1 VIVNESKQKTYESLC
16 WITKLEDSMENAQFA
31 DEDGSGKSKKP
42 KKGRRWRPGNSIKE
56 FRVFLGKEF
65 IWKSIKR
72 EDGTMDF
79 VKNFTNRKGRTF
91 PFDNISDANAF
102 EEKYLK
108 RLNTPAAGAIAYE
121 NVFNCHIWKG

>member
-1 VIVNESKQKTYESLC
+1 MEDTEYVNENKPKKQ
-16 WITKLEDSMENAQFA
+16 
-31 DEDGSGKSKKP
+31 
-42 KKGRRWRPGNSIKE
+42 KKGRRWRPGTGIQE
-56 FRVFLGKEF
+56 FRVHLGKEF
-65 IWKSIKR
+65 VWKSVKR

-79 VKNFTNRKGRTF
+79 VKNFTNRKGRTY

-108 RLNTPAAGAIAYE
+108 RLVTPSPGAIAYE